1 MPQYDV
7 DLREY
12 WRILKKRKAIVII
25 MVFLAGLSSY
35 GFAKLKE
42 PTPLYEANSA
52 IKIERIN
59 TMADFFMGGFWYQGE
74 NLDTHAYIIT
84 SFPVLVQTAKVL
96 GRLPKNLVTKEIRNS
111 KTFLSEIQ
119 RLKSIITA
127 QREAGTN
134 IINIRVISKNPHES
148 AQVAN
153 ALTTAYRDYNIQEKN
168 RKTFETKAFIEEQ
181 LRLTSDNLKFAEE
194 KLKAFKEG
202 YALISM
208 DSQTKNI
215 IDRLFAVEA
224 KYEEVKRQKNE
235 VASQLKSMEEK
246 IKGFPEN
253 LERTLFSPAKDS
265 PAFKLRGKL
274 SDLFLK
280 RQTLLIDFTEK
291 HPQVVEI
298 DDQIQAVIIETEKE
312 LNAYYKTLESREAD
326 LSKKLNQ
333 LKKENQR
340 LPEKALQ
347 LVRLQRELNLQ
358 ESLYSQLKT
367 KYQETLIQESG
378 KVEEV
383 TIVKPA
389 IVPTHPINIPSSVM
403 IVVTG
408 VIMGLILGFV
418 FVFVVETLD
427 TSIGTIEDVESLLG
441 VPVLGAIPF
450 FEKDEKGQVYSIR
463 NLVTHFDPTSIIA
476 EAFRSLRTNIRFM
489 GLEKKGKTFLVT
501 SSFVQEGKTFSIVN
515 LALSIAQAGDK
526 VLLVEGDLRKPM
538 INKMFGLPKDP
549 GLTDYVLGNY
559 QWKEII
565 VSITDL
571 ILGDFEFEDIMKT
584 PGLENLNIMVGGS
597 LPPNPSEILRSPR
610 FNEFLKE
617 ACKDY
622 NYIFIDAPPILPVA
636 DATEIAPI
644 VDSVILVYKV
654 GQIARGVVKRAKASL
669 DNVNAKV
676 LGVILNS
683 IKPEIG
689 PDYFKYHTQYYY
701 GPSKKVGHTKGSIF
715 DNLVQSMEGPILQS
729 TFFKL
734 MMLLMAVTLLIFGI
748 FWKDLY
754 PLLFP

>member
-12 WRILKKRKAIVII
+12 WRILKKRKAIVVM
-25 MVFLAGLSSY
+25 MVLLAGLSSY

-42 PTPLYEANSA
+42 PIPLYEANSA
-52 IKIERIN
+52 IKIERI
-59 TMADFFMGGFWYQGE
+59 TSMTDIFLGGFWYQGE

-84 SFPVLVQTAKVL
+84 SFPVLNRSAKVL
-96 GRLPKNLVTKEIRNS
+96 GWIPKDLSAKEIRNS
-111 KTFLSEIQ
+111 ETFLSKVQ
-119 RLKSIITA
+119 HLKSMITT
-127 QREAGTN
+127 QREVGTN
-134 IINIRVISKNPHES
+134 IINIRVISRNPHEC

-153 ALTTAYRDYNIQEKN
+153 ALTTAYREYNIQEKN
-168 RKTFETKAFIEEQ
+168 RKTFETKAFIENQ
-181 LRLTSDNLKFAEE
+181 LRLTSGRLKQAEE
-194 KLKAFKEG
+194 ELKAFKEG

-208 DSQTKNI
+208 DDQTRNTLE
-215 IDRLFAVEA
+215 RLFSIELE
-224 KYEEVKRQKNE
+224 YEEVKKQRTE
-235 VASQLKSMEEK
+235 IASQLKSIEEK
-246 IKGFPEN
+246 IKGSQVN
-253 LERTLFSPAKDS
+253 LERTLFSPGKDS
-265 PAFKLRGKL
+265 PAFQLRSKL
-274 SDLFLK
+274 SDLLLK

-291 HPQVVEI
+291 HPQVVEM
-298 DDQIQAVIIETEKE
+298 DDQIQAVIIEAEKE
-312 LNAYYKTLESREAD
+312 LSAYYNTLESREAD

-333 LKKENQR
+333 LKEENQS

-347 LVRLQRELNLQ
+347 LVRLQRELDLQ

-378 KVEEV
+378 KLEEV

-389 IVPTHPINIPSSVM
+389 IVPSRPINVPSNVM

-408 VIMGLILGFV
+408 VIMGMILGFI
-418 FVFVVETLD
+418 FVFVVEILD
-427 TSIGTIEDVESLLG
+427 TSIGTIEDVESFLE
-441 VPVLGAIPF
+441 VPVLGAIPY
-450 FEKDEKGQVYSIR
+450 FEKDDKGQVHTIR
-463 NLVTHFDPTSIIA
+463 NLITHFDPTSLVA

-501 SSFVQEGKTFSIVN
+501 SSFVQEGKTFNIVN

-538 INKMFGLPKDP
+538 VNKMFGLPKDP

-584 PGLENLNIMVGGS
+584 PGLENLNIIVCGS
-597 LPPNPSEILRSPR
+597 NPPNPSEILRSPR

-617 ACKDY
+617 ARREY
-622 NYIFIDAPPILPVA
+622 NYIFIDAPPVLPVA

-644 VDSVILVYKV
+644 VDGVILVYKV
-654 GQIARGVVKRAKASL
+654 GQIARGVVKRAKVSL
-669 DNVNAKV
+669 DNVKANV

-701 GPSKKVGHTKGSIF
+701 GPSKKEAPIKGGIF
-715 DNLVQSMEGPILQS
+715 DTLVQSLGGPVFES

-748 FWKDLY
+748 FWKDLS

>member
-7 DLREY
+7 DIREY
-12 WRILKKRKAIVII
+12 WRILKKRKTLVIM

-42 PTPLYEANSA
+42 PIPLYEANSA
-52 IKIERIN
+52 IKIERAS

-84 SFPVLVQTAKVL
+84 SFPVLEQTAKEL
-96 GRLPKNLVTKEIRNS
+96 GWLPKDLSTKEIRKS
-111 KTFLSEIQ
+111 KTFLSKVQ
-119 RLKSIITA
+119 RLKSMITA

-148 AQVAN
+148 ARVAN

-168 RKTFETKAFIEEQ
+168 RKTFETKVFIEKQ
-181 LRLTSDNLKFAEE
+181 LRLTAGYLKLAEE
-194 KLKAFKEG
+194 ELKVFKEG
-202 YALISM
+202 YELVSM
-208 DSQTKNI
+208 DDQTRNTLS
-215 IDRLFAVEA
+215 RLFAVEIE
-224 KYEEVKRQKNE
+224 YEKVKRQRDE
-235 VASQLKSMEEK
+235 VMSQLILIQEK
-246 IKGFPEN
+246 IKVSPEN
-253 LERTLFSPAKDS
+253 LKTILISQAKDS
-265 PAFKLRGKL
+265 PVYKLRGKL
-274 SDLFLK
+274 SDFLLK
-280 RQTLLIDFTEK
+280 RQNLLIDFTEK

-298 DDQIQAVIIETEKE
+298 EDQIQAVIIEIKKE
-312 LNAYYKTLESREAD
+312 LDAYYKTLEKREAD
-326 LSKKLNQ
+326 LLKKLNQ
-333 LKKENQR
+333 LREENRR

-347 LVRLQRELNLQ
+347 LVRLQREVKLQ
-358 ESLYSQLKT
+358 EALYSQLKT

-383 TIVKPA
+383 IIVKPA
-389 IVPTHPINIPSSVM
+389 LVSTYPINIPSNVM

-418 FVFVVETLD
+418 FVFVAEVLD
-427 TSIGTIEDVESLLG
+427 TSMGTIEDVESLLG

-450 FEKDEKGQVYSIR
+450 FEKDEKGQVHSIR
-463 NLVTHFDPTSIIA
+463 NLITHFDPTSVIA

-489 GLEKKGKTFLVT
+489 GLEKKGKSFLVT
-501 SSFVQEGKTFSIVN
+501 SSFIQEGKTFNIVN

-538 INKMFGLPKDP
+538 INKMFGLPRDP

-617 ACKDY
+617 ASKDY

-654 GQIARGVVKRAKASL
+654 GQIARGVLKRAKVSL

-701 GPSKKVGHTKGSIF
+701 GPSKKAEHTKGSIF